1 MKKVKIFLLGL
12 GLIGLSTIGISY
24 LVATDAEAQASTVE
38 YCQWNGKDCL
48 SPSVNNY
55 CICENGSGNP

>member
-1 MKKVKIFLLGL
+1 MGLLGL
-12 GLIGLSTIGISY
+12 SAIGISY
-24 LVATDAEAQASTVE
+24 FGATDAEAQASTVE

-48 SPSVNNY
+48 SPSVDNY